1 MDEELLQL
9 GNIIPKSST
18 INHNIS
24 TVSCEEDS
32 VANKTF
38 GCKAYRFRFEQVQV
52 QNSQKFL
59 VLDKELESVAKEL
72 AAEKVK
78 QSTFKLA
85 SDALVRCQVERQY
98 KDDK

>member
-1 MDEELLQL
+1 M
-9 GNIIPKSST
+9 
-18 INHNIS
+18 
-24 TVSCEEDS
+24 
-32 VANKTF
+32 
-38 GCKAYRFRFEQVQV
+38 
-52 QNSQKFL
+52 
-59 VLDKELESVAKEL
+59 LDKELESVAKEL